1 RCEGAKSRF
10 DGRRRGYDPPEQ
22 SVGWNDL
29 ETGSVQARAERR
41 CCGSAHRRRLGAQR
55 IAGRGER
62 SAVPRHACHFG
73 VSCKQHRSDAVK
85 SKLKKPVKKA
95 ASSPGAP
102 NSVLKDASRHLM
114 NTYKRSDM
122 IFTHGRGCYVFDQ
135 NGKKYLDFL
144 GGIAVNALGYSYPD
158 LVRTIRR
165 EAGRAV
171 HVSNLF
177 HNPFQGPLA
186 AKLAKWSGMDRAFF
200 TNSGSEAV
208 EGALK
213 LARIAAKKK
222 LGGAAKTRFLA
233 LEHSFH
239 GRTFGALSITH
250 PLKYREP
257 FDPLI
262 PGVDFVRLNDVTD
275 LDAKFKDEVCA
286 VIIEPIQGEG
296 GIYPISNEFWK
307 RAREL
312 ATRHGAALI
321 ADEIQCGLGRTG
333 KEFAY
338 QRLEG
343 LPDIVIVA
351 KPLAGGL
358 PLGAF
363 LAREEFAA
371 SFSPGLHGSTFGG
384 GPLTCATGL
393 TFLDTVE
400 RKHLLANVRA
410 RGAELK
416 EGLKKMAA
424 KFDFIR
430 EVCGEGLMI
439 GVDLDVEGAAYVAEA
454 LKQGL
459 LINCTHDHILRL
471 LPP

>member
-1 RCEGAKSRF
+1 
-10 DGRRRGYDPPEQ
+10 
-22 SVGWNDL
+22 
-29 ETGSVQARAERR
+29 
-41 CCGSAHRRRLGAQR
+41 
-55 IAGRGER
+55 
-62 SAVPRHACHFG
+62 
-73 VSCKQHRSDAVK
+73 VK
-85 SKLKKPVKKA
+85 SNSRKTVKKPVKNVRGSSG
-95 ASSPGAP
+95 ASK
-102 NSVLKDASRHLM
+102 SVLQDASQHLM

-135 NGKKYLDFL
+135 TGKKYLDFL

-158 LVRTIRR
+158 LVKTIRR
-165 EAGRAV
+165 EADRAV

-200 TNSGSEAV
+200 SNSGSEAV

-222 LGGAAKTRFLA
+222 PGGATKTRILA
-233 LEHSFH
+233 LENSFH

-250 PLKYREP
+250 TLKYREP
-257 FDPLI
+257 FEPLV
-262 PGVDFVRLNDVTD
+262 PGVEFVRLNDVAD
-275 LDAKFKDEVCA
+275 LESKFKDDVCA
-286 VIIEPIQGEG
+286 VVIEPIQGEG
-296 GIYPISNEFWK
+296 GIYPVSADFWK

-312 ATRHGAALI
+312 ATKHGAALI

-338 QRLEG
+338 RRLPG

-363 LAREEFAA
+363 LAREEFAS
-371 SFSPGLHGSTFGG
+371 SFVPGLHGSTFGG

-393 TFLDTVE
+393 TFLEVVE

-416 EGLKKMAA
+416 AGLKKMAA

-430 EVCGEGLMI
+430 EIRGEGLML
-439 GVDLDVEGAAYVAEA
+439 GLDLDVEGAPYVAEA

-459 LINCTHDHILRL
+459 LINCTHDHILRF
-471 LPP
+471 LPPFILTAQQVKEGLSKIESVLAKTERPAKSAAVTSAPTAALTLAAAR

>member
-1 RCEGAKSRF
+1 VKPKAK
-10 DGRRRGYDPPEQ
+10 
-22 SVGWNDL
+22 
-29 ETGSVQARAERR
+29 
-41 CCGSAHRRRLGAQR
+41 
-55 IAGRGER
+55 R
-62 SAVPRHACHFG
+62 S
-73 VSCKQHRSDAVK
+73 
-85 SKLKKPVKKA
+85 VKKA
-95 ASSPGAP
+95 KPASNTSESIL
-102 NSVLKDASRHLM
+102 NDVSEHLM

-122 IFTHGRGCYVFDQ
+122 IFTHGRGCYIFDQ

-144 GGIAVNALGYSYPD
+144 GGIAVNALGYSYPEM
-158 LVRTIRR
+158 VKTIRR

-186 AKLAKWSGMDRAFF
+186 AKLAKWSGMDRVFF

-222 LGGAAKTRFLA
+222 PGGSTKTRFLA
-233 LEHSFH
+233 MEQSFH
-239 GRTFGALSITH
+239 GRTLGALSITH
-250 PLKYREP
+250 PVKYREP
-257 FDPLI
+257 FEPLI
-262 PGVDFVRLNDVTD
+262 PGVEFVRLNDVAD
-275 LDAKFKDEVCA
+275 LESKFTDEVCA

-296 GIYPISNEFWK
+296 GIYPVTNEFWK
-307 RAREL
+307 RARAL
-312 ATRHGAALI
+312 ATQHGAALI

-333 KEFAY
+333 KAFAY

-351 KPLAGGL
+351 KPLGGGL

-363 LAREEFAA
+363 LATEEFAS

-384 GPLTCATGL
+384 GPLTCAVGL
-393 TFLDTVE
+393 TFLETVE
-400 RKHLLANVRA
+400 KKHLLANVQK

-416 EGLKKMAA
+416 AGLKKMAA

-430 EVCGEGLMI
+430 EIRGEGLII
-439 GVDLDVEGAAYVAEA
+439 GIDLKVDGAPYVAEA

-471 LPP
+471 LPPYILTAQQVKEGLSKIESVLARTERPAQSAAVTSAPAVAQTLAAAR

>member
-1 RCEGAKSRF
+1 
-10 DGRRRGYDPPEQ
+10 
-22 SVGWNDL
+22 
-29 ETGSVQARAERR
+29 
-41 CCGSAHRRRLGAQR
+41 
-55 IAGRGER
+55 
-62 SAVPRHACHFG
+62 
-73 VSCKQHRSDAVK
+73 VK
-85 SKLKKPVKKA
+85 SKARKSKKSAP
-95 ASSPGAP
+95 ASGAGVAQ
-102 NSVLKDASRHLM
+102 STVLRDASRHLM

-135 NGKKYLDFL
+135 TGKKYLDFL

-186 AKLAKWSGMDRAFF
+186 AKLAKWSHMDRVFF
-200 TNSGSEAV
+200 TNSGSEAI

-213 LARIAAKKK
+213 LARIAARQKP
-222 LGGAAKTRFLA
+222 GGPGKTRVLA
-233 LEHSFH
+233 LENSFH

-250 PLKYREP
+250 TLKYREP
-257 FDPLI
+257 FEPLV
-262 PGVDFVRLNDVTD
+262 PGTEFVRFNDLAD
-275 LDAKFKDEVCA
+275 LEAKFSGDVCA
-286 VIIEPIQGEG
+286 IVIEPVQGEG
-296 GIYPISNEFWK
+296 GIFPVSDAFWK

-312 ATRHGAALI
+312 ATQHNAALI

-333 KEFAY
+333 RAFAY
-338 QRLEG
+338 ERLTG
-343 LPDIVIVA
+343 LPDIVVVA

-371 SFSPGLHGSTFGG
+371 AFSPGLHGSTFGG
-384 GPLTCATGL
+384 GPLVCATGL

-400 RKHLLANVRA
+400 RKRLFANVQA
-410 RGAELK
+410 RGAELHA
-416 EGLKKMAA
+416 GLKKLAA
-424 KFDFIR
+424 KFDFIS
-430 EVCGEGLMI
+430 EVRGEGLML
-439 GVDLDVEGAAYVAEA
+439 GVDLDVEGVPYVAEA

-459 LINCTHDHILRL
+459 LINCTHEHILRL
-471 LPP
+471 LPPFILTAQQVKEGLSKLESVFTKTERPAKSQAVPSTTAAALALAAAR

>member
-1 RCEGAKSRF
+1 VKEKAKK
-10 DGRRRGYDPPEQ
+10 
-22 SVGWNDL
+22 SV
-29 ETGSVQARAERR
+29 ARA
-41 CCGSAHRRRLGAQR
+41 
-55 IAGRGER
+55 
-62 SAVPRHACHFG
+62 
-73 VSCKQHRSDAVK
+73 
-85 SKLKKPVKKA
+85 KPASGPAKIILND
-95 ASSPGAP
+95 ASS
-102 NSVLKDASRHLM
+102 HLM

-144 GGIAVNALGYSYPD
+144 GGIAVNALGYSHPA
-158 LVRTIRR
+158 LVKTIRR

-186 AKLAKWSGMDRAFF
+186 AKLAKWSGMDRVFF
-200 TNSGSEAV
+200 TNSGAEAV

-213 LARIAAKKK
+213 LARIAAKQKSGDANGSVK
-222 LGGAAKTRFLA
+222 KTRFLA
-233 LEHSFH
+233 MENSFH
-239 GRTFGALSITH
+239 GRTMGALSITH
-250 PLKYREP
+250 PAKYREP
-257 FDPLI
+257 FEPLI
-262 PGVDFVRLNDVTD
+262 PGVEFVCLNDVADLESKFTD
-275 LDAKFKDEVCA
+275 DVCA

-296 GIYPISNEFWK
+296 GIYPVTQEFWK
-307 RAREL
+307 RARAL
-312 ATRHGAALI
+312 ATQHGALLI

-333 KEFAY
+333 KAFAY

-351 KPLAGGL
+351 KPLGGGL
-358 PLGAF
+358 PLGAL
-363 LAREEFAA
+363 LAREEVAV

-384 GPLTCATGL
+384 GPLTCAVGQA
-393 TFLDTVE
+393 FLDTVE
-400 RKHLLANVRA
+400 KKHLLANVQA

-416 EGLKKMAA
+416 AGLKKLAA

-430 EVCGEGLMI
+430 EIRGEGLII
-439 GVDLDVEGAAYVAEA
+439 GIDLSVDGAPYVAEA

-471 LPP
+471 LPPFILTAQQVKEGLSKIESVLSRTERPAQSAAVTSAPAVAQTHAAAR

>member
-1 RCEGAKSRF
+1 MKTHPKKS
-10 DGRRRGYDPPEQ
+10 
-22 SVGWNDL
+22 
-29 ETGSVQARAERR
+29 
-41 CCGSAHRRRLGAQR
+41 
-55 IAGRGER
+55 
-62 SAVPRHACHFG
+62 
-73 VSCKQHRSDAVK
+73 
-85 SKLKKPVKKA
+85 LKKAKPSSA
-95 ASSPGAP
+95 AS
-102 NSVLKDASRHLM
+102 NSVLNDASKHLM

-135 NGKKYLDFL
+135 AGNKYLDFL

-158 LVRTIRR
+158 LVKTIRR

-222 LGGAAKTRFLA
+222 PGGATKTRFLA

-257 FDPLI
+257 FEPLV
-262 PGVDFVRLNDVTD
+262 PGVDFIRLNDVAD
-275 LDAKFKDEVCA
+275 LESKFNDSVCA

-307 RAREL
+307 RARAL
-312 ATRHGAALI
+312 ATQHGAALI

-333 KEFAY
+333 KAFAY
-338 QRLEG
+338 QRLDG

-371 SFSPGLHGSTFGG
+371 SFVPGLHGSTFGG

-400 RKHLLANVRA
+400 KKKLLANVRA

-416 EGLKKMAA
+416 AGLNKMAA

-430 EVCGEGLMI
+430 EVRGEGLMI
-439 GVDLDVEGAAYVAEA
+439 GIDLDVEGAPYVAEA

-471 LPP
+471 LPPFILTAQQVKEGLSKIESVLARTERPATTTAVPSAPAAAKSLAAAR

>member
-1 RCEGAKSRF
+1 
-10 DGRRRGYDPPEQ
+10 
-22 SVGWNDL
+22 L
-29 ETGSVQARAERR
+29 
-41 CCGSAHRRRLGAQR
+41 
-55 IAGRGER
+55 
-62 SAVPRHACHFG
+62 
-73 VSCKQHRSDAVK
+73 K
-85 SKLKKPVKKA
+85 SKTKKSK
-95 ASSPGAP
+95 
-102 NSVLKDASRHLM
+102 NSVDANGTGAAQSPVLRDASRHLM

-165 EAGRAV
+165 EAARAV

-186 AKLAKWSGMDRAFF
+186 AKLAKWSRMDRVFF
-200 TNSGSEAV
+200 SNSGSEAV

-213 LARIAAKKK
+213 LARVAARKKS
-222 LGGAAKTRFLA
+222 GGGEKTRILA
-233 LEHSFH
+233 LENSFH

-250 PLKYREP
+250 TPKYREP
-257 FDPLI
+257 FEPLV
-262 PGVDFVRLNDVTD
+262 PGVDFVRFNDIAD
-275 LDAKFKDEVCA
+275 LETKFNDDVCA
-286 VIIEPIQGEG
+286 IVIEPVQGEG
-296 GIYPISNEFWK
+296 GIFPVSGTFWK

-312 ATRHGAALI
+312 ATQYGAALI

-333 KEFAY
+333 RAFAY
-338 QRLEG
+338 QRLTG
-343 LPDIVIVA
+343 LPDIVVVA

-363 LAREEFAA
+363 LAREEFAEA
-371 SFSPGLHGSTFGG
+371 FSPGLHGSTFGG
-384 GPLTCATGL
+384 GPLVCATAL

-400 RKHLLANVRA
+400 KKQLLANVRQ
-410 RGAELK
+410 RGAELRA
-416 EGLKKMAA
+416 GLKKFAA

-430 EVCGEGLMI
+430 EVRGEGLML
-439 GVDLDVEGAAYVAEA
+439 GVDLDVEGAPYVAEA

-471 LPP
+471 LPPFILTAQQVKEGLSKLESVLAKTERPAKLQAVPSTTAAAQTLAAAR

>member
-1 RCEGAKSRF
+1 
-10 DGRRRGYDPPEQ
+10 
-22 SVGWNDL
+22 
-29 ETGSVQARAERR
+29 
-41 CCGSAHRRRLGAQR
+41 
-55 IAGRGER
+55 
-62 SAVPRHACHFG
+62 
-73 VSCKQHRSDAVK
+73 VK
-85 SKLKKPVKKA
+85 SHSKKPAKKA
-95 ASSPGAP
+95 GSPSAAAKA
-102 NSVLKDASRHLM
+102 VLRDASRHLM
-114 NTYKRSDM
+114 NTYRRSEM

-144 GGIAVNALGYSYPD
+144 GGIAVNALGYSHPA
-158 LVRTIRR
+158 LVKTIRR

-186 AKLAKWSGMDRAFF
+186 AKLAKWSRMDRAFF

-213 LARIAAKKK
+213 LARIAAKQKP
-222 LGGAAKTRFLA
+222 GGAAKTRFLA

-250 PLKYREP
+250 PVKYREP
-257 FDPLI
+257 FEPLV
-262 PGVDFVRLNDVTD
+262 PGVDFVRLNDIVD
-275 LDAKFKDEVCA
+275 LEAKFTDEVCA
-286 VIIEPIQGEG
+286 IVIEPIQGEG
-296 GIYPISNEFWK
+296 GIYPVSGEFWK

-312 ATRHGAALI
+312 ATQHGAALI

-333 KEFAY
+333 KAFAY
-338 QRLEG
+338 ERLAG

-371 SFSPGLHGSTFGG
+371 AFSPGLHGSTFGG

-393 TFLDTVE
+393 TFLETVE
-400 RKHLLANVRA
+400 QKHLLANVRV
-410 RGAELK
+410 RGAELRA
-416 EGLKKMAA
+416 GLEKLAA

-430 EVCGEGLMI
+430 EVRGEGLMI
-439 GVDLDVEGAAYVAEA
+439 GIDLDVEGAPYVAEA
-454 LKQGL
+454 MRQGL

-471 LPP
+471 LPPFILTAQQVKEGLSKLESVLAKTGRPAQSAAVLSGTAAALTLAAAR

>member
-1 RCEGAKSRF
+1 MKSH
-10 DGRRRGYDPPEQ
+10 
-22 SVGWNDL
+22 S
-29 ETGSVQARAERR
+29 
-41 CCGSAHRRRLGAQR
+41 
-55 IAGRGER
+55 
-62 SAVPRHACHFG
+62 
-73 VSCKQHRSDAVK
+73 
-85 SKLKKPVKKA
+85 KKPVKKA
-95 ASSPGAP
+95 ASSAAAP
-102 NSVLKDASRHLM
+102 NPVLKDASRYLM
-114 NTYKRSDM
+114 NTYKRGDVL
-122 IFTHGRGCYVFDQ
+122 FTHGRGCYVFDQ

-158 LVRTIRR
+158 LVKTIRR

-186 AKLAKWSGMDRAFF
+186 AKLAKWSGMDRVFF
-200 TNSGSEAV
+200 SNSGSEAV

-222 LGGAAKTRFLA
+222 PAGATKTRFLA

-250 PLKYREP
+250 PVKYREP
-257 FDPLI
+257 FEPLV
-262 PGVDFVRLNDVTD
+262 PGVDFIRMNDVAELEEKFTD
-275 LDAKFKDEVCA
+275 DVCA
-286 VIIEPIQGEG
+286 IIIEPIQGEG
-296 GIYPISNEFWK
+296 GIYPVTQEFWK

-312 ATRHGAALI
+312 ATLHGAALI

-343 LPDIVIVA
+343 LPDVVIVA

-363 LAREEFAA
+363 LAREELAA

-384 GPLTCATGL
+384 GPLTCAAGL
-393 TFLDTVE
+393 TFIETVE
-400 RKHLLANVRA
+400 KKHLLANVRA

-416 EGLKKMAA
+416 AGLKKLAG
-424 KFDFIR
+424 KFNFIR
-430 EVCGEGLMI
+430 EVRGEGLML
-439 GVDLDVEGAAYVAEA
+439 GVDLDVEGAPYVAEA
-454 LKQGL
+454 LKAGL
-459 LINCTHDHILRL
+459 LINCTHEHILRL
-471 LPP
+471 LPPFILTSQQVKEGLSKIESVLARTERPAKSAAASSTPAAALTLAAAR

>member
-1 RCEGAKSRF
+1 VKT
-10 DGRRRGYDPPEQ
+10 RG
-22 SVGWNDL
+22 
-29 ETGSVQARAERR
+29 
-41 CCGSAHRRRLGAQR
+41 
-55 IAGRGER
+55 
-62 SAVPRHACHFG
+62 
-73 VSCKQHRSDAVK
+73 
-85 SKLKKPVKKA
+85 KKPVKKA
-95 ASSPGAP
+95 AASSAAS
-102 NSVLKDASRHLM
+102 NIVLKDASRHLM
-114 NTYKRSDM
+114 NTYKRTDM

-158 LVRTIRR
+158 LVKTIRR

-200 TNSGSEAV
+200 SNSGSEAV

-222 LGGAAKTRFLA
+222 PGGATKTRFLA
-233 LEHSFH
+233 MEHSFH

-257 FDPLI
+257 FEPLV
-262 PGVDFVRLNDVTD
+262 PGVDFVRLNDMAD
-275 LDAKFKDEVCA
+275 LEAKFTDEVCA

-296 GIYPISNEFWK
+296 GIYPVSKEFWK

-312 ATRHGAALI
+312 ATQHGAALI

-333 KEFAY
+333 KAFAY

-363 LAREEFAA
+363 LAREELAA
-371 SFSPGLHGSTFGG
+371 SFVPGLHGSTFGG

-393 TFLDTVE
+393 TFLDVVE
-400 RKHLLANVRA
+400 KKHLLANVRA

-416 EGLKKMAA
+416 AGLTKLAA
-424 KFDFIR
+424 KFDFVR
-430 EVCGEGLMI
+430 EVRGEGLI
-439 GVDLDVEGAAYVAEA
+439 LGIDLDVEGAPYVAEA
-454 LKQGL
+454 LNQGL
-459 LINCTHDHILRL
+459 LINCTHDHILRF
-471 LPP
+471 LPPFILTAQQVKEGLSKIESVLARTERPAKSAAVPSAPAEALTLSAAR